1 MQLLLDGCPAHLCAV
16 CLYDKEALSLPGNIP
31 AFSFNQS
38 NLILYRKKQRL
49 AGEKLIHG
57 EQQCHEEGKLIQP
70 QGKYRWLLI
79 LILPAERLCRGWLGQ
94 AVLALCTWKV
104 SAASKVGTGS
114 VHVMEMHN
122 KGLEET
128 LGRQRACGG

>member
-1 MQLLLDGCPAHLCAV
+1 MNVLCNSSLCSVQLLLDGCPAHLCAV

-38 NLILYRKKQRL
+38 NLIHYRMKQRL
-49 AGEKLIHG
+49 AGKKLIHG

-94 AVLALCTWKV
+94 AALL
-104 SAASKVGTGS
+104 S
-114 VHVMEMHN
+114 VP
-122 KGLEET
+122 
-128 LGRQRACGG
+128 GRCLQHPKWEQEQCM